1 MLSSKRHVLTI
12 AAVIATATM
21 AAGLGTLS
29 LAGGHTSPPAATV
42 AAKSVHTQPAHTG
55 LSWTDDQEGGD

>member
-1 MLSSKRHVLTI
+1 MLSSKRHVLTV

-29 LAGGHTSPPAATV
+29 LAGGHASPPATGAT
-42 AAKSVHTQPAHTG
+42 SVQAPPAQAG
-55 LSWTDDQEGGD
+55 FSWADSQEGGD